1 MREHEF
7 LLLYYLRLRRK
18 NVFTRAKTCIHNI
31 DATID
36 LVKLLIIMVKADTM
50 KKIAGVLKLFRVQQ
64 PSALWNRSEIYWIT
78 FLVTNTSKKH
88 PIGSETIKLSRIE
101 EFSRFAGSLTKYACR
116 SPRLSSRLKC
126 LAPRKASV
134 LSGNDSRKVT
144 SNLLLS
150 IFQRQKEN
158 CLF

>member
-18 NVFTRAKTCIHNI
+18 NVFARAKTYIHNI

-36 LVKLLIIMVKADTM
+36 LVNFSAFSSSQICLLPYETEAKFT
-50 KKIAGVLKLFRVQQ
+50 K
-64 PSALWNRSEIYWIT
+64 IT

-134 LSGNDSRKVT
+134 LSGNDSRRVT

-158 CLF
+158 RLF

>member
-18 NVFTRAKTCIHNI
+18 NFFARAKTYTHNI

-64 PSALWNRSEIYWIT
+64 LTHMPSAL
-78 FLVTNTSKKH
+78 
-88 PIGSETIKLSRIE
+88 
-101 EFSRFAGSLTKYACR
+101 
-116 SPRLSSRLKC
+116 
-126 LAPRKASV
+126 
-134 LSGNDSRKVT
+134 
-144 SNLLLS
+144 
-150 IFQRQKEN
+150 
-158 CLF
+158 

>member
-18 NVFTRAKTCIHNI
+18 NVFARSKTYIHNI

-64 PSALWNRSEIYWIT
+64 LTHMPSAL
-78 FLVTNTSKKH
+78 
-88 PIGSETIKLSRIE
+88 
-101 EFSRFAGSLTKYACR
+101 
-116 SPRLSSRLKC
+116 
-126 LAPRKASV
+126 
-134 LSGNDSRKVT
+134 
-144 SNLLLS
+144 
-150 IFQRQKEN
+150 
-158 CLF
+158 

>member
-18 NVFTRAKTCIHNI
+18 NVFARAKTYIHNI

-64 PSALWNRSEIYWIT
+64 LTHMPSAL
-78 FLVTNTSKKH
+78 
-88 PIGSETIKLSRIE
+88 
-101 EFSRFAGSLTKYACR
+101 
-116 SPRLSSRLKC
+116 
-126 LAPRKASV
+126 
-134 LSGNDSRKVT
+134 
-144 SNLLLS
+144 
-150 IFQRQKEN
+150 
-158 CLF
+158 